1 MIVNNILKINI
12 NKLIYIIKRMVYS
25 YDTIVGI
32 SLKMNKETHKL
43 DDSIIMKLNGI
54 RKTLGIPVYEI
65 IKKTVIQKKDADV
78 GQITKLLN
86 KITDK
91 TYNKLKTEIFELI
104 KSVEKIED
112 IYKLTDIIF
121 GIVSSNRFY
130 SEMYAKLYTELIK
143 IKKEFLDLFQ
153 EHFDTYLTDLNKIE
167 YISANDDYD
176 QFCDYNKKIMQM
188 ESMLVFFINLMK
200 NDICSL
206 DNIAELCVSLQRKL
220 LLDFETSKTNG
231 TQIHKE
237 QDEEMINCIY
247 IVISECI
254 DLLMFHRHM
263 EEINENN
270 EKIKSHSLVNSKIK
284 FKCMDIQDIIK
295 KN

>member
-1 MIVNNILKINI
+1 
-12 NKLIYIIKRMVYS
+12 MVYT
-25 YDTIVGI
+25 YDAVVGI
-32 SLKMNKETHKL
+32 SLKMNKENHKL
-43 DDSIIMKLNGI
+43 DDNIIMKLNSI

-65 IKKTVIQKKDADV
+65 IKKTVIQKKEADI

-91 TYNKLKTEIFELI
+91 TYSKLKNEILELV
-104 KSVEKIED
+104 KSVENMED
-112 IYKLTDIIF
+112 INKLTDTIF

-143 IKKEFLDLFQ
+143 IKREFLDLFQ
-153 EHFDTYLTDLNKIE
+153 EHFDTYLTELNKIT
-167 YISANDDYD
+167 YVGANDNYD
-176 QFCDYNKKIMQM
+176 QFCDYNKKIIQM

-200 NDICSL
+200 HDICSL

-220 LLDFETSKTNG
+220 LLDFETSKKMNES
-231 TQIHKE
+231 IHKE

-254 DLLMFHRHM
+254 DLLIFHRHM
-263 EEINENN
+263 EEINNNN
-270 EKIKSHSLVNSKIK
+270 EKIRTHSLVNPKIK
-284 FKCMDIQDIIK
+284 FKCMDIHDVISK
-295 KN
+295 GCAH

>member
-1 MIVNNILKINI
+1 MT
-12 NKLIYIIKRMVYS
+12 VYT
-25 YDTIVGI
+25 YDAVVGI
-32 SLKMNKETHKL
+32 SLKMNKETHRL
-43 DDSIIMKLNGI
+43 DDNIILKLNSS
-54 RKTLGIPVYEI
+54 RKTLGIPVYEV
-65 IKKTVIQKKDADV
+65 IKKTVIKKKEADI

-104 KSVEKIED
+104 KSVENMDD
-112 IYKLTDIIF
+112 ICKLTDTIF

-153 EHFDTYLTDLNKIE
+153 ENFDTYLTELNNINYVTE
-167 YISANDDYD
+167 NYD

-220 LLDFETSKTNG
+220 LLDLDKSKEAN
-231 TQIHKE
+231 QPIHKE
-237 QDEEMINCIY
+237 QDEEMINCIF
-247 IVISECI
+247 IVIKECI
-254 DLLMFHRHM
+254 ELLIFHRHM
-263 EEINENN
+263 EEINANN
-270 EKIKSHSLVNSKIK
+270 EMIRTHTLVNAKIK

>member
-1 MIVNNILKINI
+1 
-12 NKLIYIIKRMVYS
+12 MVYT
-25 YDTIVGI
+25 YDSVVGI

-43 DDSIIMKLNGI
+43 DDSVIIKLNSI

-65 IKKTVIQKKDADV
+65 IKKTVIQKKDADI

-91 TYNKLKTEIFELI
+91 TYNKLKIEILELV

-112 IYKLTDIIF
+112 IYKLTETIF

-143 IKKEFLDLFQ
+143 IKKEFLNLFQ
-153 EHFDTYLTDLNKIE
+153 EHFDTYLTELNKID
-167 YISANDDYD
+167 YVSANDNYD
-176 QFCDYNKKIMQM
+176 QFCEYNKKIMQM
-188 ESMLVFFINLMK
+188 ESMLVFFVNLMK
-200 NDICSL
+200 NDICSI

-220 LLDFETSKTNG
+220 ILDFETSKSKG
-231 TQIHKE
+231 EPIHKE
-237 QDEEMINCIY
+237 QDEEMINCIH

-254 DLLMFHRHM
+254 DLLIFHRHM
-263 EEINENN
+263 EEINDNN
-270 EKIKSHSLVNSKIK
+270 KKIQTHSLVNSKIK
-284 FKCMDIQDIIK
+284 FKCMDIKDVITK
-295 KN
+295 GS